1 MAKHEFEFFD
11 PMSLPDQPIG
21 GVAGLTEKILSHDPE
36 TGDYTRML
44 QFAPGTDTSPMGVQ
58 CHDFWEEVWIIEGSI
73 HDLSLDRTF
82 VAGMYA
88 CRPPGMPHGPWRSPN
103 GCRTLEIRY
112 YPHAAQPSQSA
123 AQGT

>member
-1 MAKHEFEFFD
+1 MAKPEFEFFD
-11 PMSLPDQPIG
+11 PTSLAARLVG
-21 GVAGLTEKILSHDPE
+21 GIAGLTEKILSHDPE

-58 CHDFWEEVWIIEGSI
+58 QHDFWEEVMILEGSI
-73 HDLSLDRTF
+73 HDLTLDRTF

-103 GCRTLEIRY
+103 GCRTLETRY
-112 YPHAAQPSQSA
+112 YRQER
-123 AQGT
+123 

>member
-1 MAKHEFEFFD
+1 MAKPEFEFFD
-11 PMSLPDQPIG
+11 PTFLATRLVG
-21 GVAGLTEKILSHDPE
+21 GIAGLTEKILSHDPE

-58 CHDFWEEVWIIEGSI
+58 QHDFWEEVMILEGSI
-73 HDLSLDRTF
+73 HDLTLDRTF

-112 YPHAAQPSQSA
+112 YRHER
-123 AQGT
+123 

>member
-21 GVAGLTEKILSHDPE
+21 GVVGLTEKILSHDPE

-44 QFAPGTDTSPMGVQ
+44 QFAPGADTSPMGVQ
-58 CHDFWEEVWIIEGSI
+58 CHDFWEEVWILEGSI
-73 HDLSLDRTF
+73 HDLSLDQTF

-103 GCRTLEIRY
+103 GCRTLEFRY
-112 YPHAAQPSQSA
+112 YRHAAQPSQSA